1 MVKET
6 KIDTMRR
13 LFNENGLVESDVYMM
28 EKGGKKIPIITRSG
42 IEKIQAKNKIRIT
55 YKVELLDGVGTCV
68 LRAVATMK
76 DQTLETFGSATKTN
90 CTNAHYVEMAE
101 KRARARAVLMLAGF
115 YQEGCFSEDE
125 NLDDANG

>member
-13 LFNENGLVESDVYMM
+13 LFKQNGLVEDDVYMM
-28 EKGGKKIPIITRSG
+28 ERGGKKIPIITRSG
-42 IEKIQAKNKIRIT
+42 IEKIQAKNAIQIT
-55 YKVELLDGVGTCV
+55 YKVEFLDCSFSTCV
-68 LRAVATMK
+68 LRAVGTMG
-76 DQTLETFGSATKTN
+76 DQTLETFGTATTKN
-90 CTNAHYVEMAE
+90 NTNAHFVEMAE

-125 NLDDANG
+125 NLEE